1 MSPYRWE
8 PGANVSCKQQMPTVV
23 KLGLVMPEKSLLTG
37 HQKGGISGRRLGS

>member
-8 PGANVSCKQQMPTVV
+8 PGANVSCKQQVPTVV